1 MEARILGPLEF
12 TLGVLAARPRRARE
26 VLELAERYGRGRNGP
41 LVTGQRVQATLR
53 MLAQA
58 GVLDE
63 ARDGKL
69 HLKLEALHPAYQA
82 IALSAVKTIAVE
94 LGGVASDDR

>member
-1 MEARILGPLEF
+1 MDARILGPLEF
-12 TLGVLAARPRRARE
+12 TLGVLAMKPRSPGE

-41 LVTGQRVQATLR
+41 LVTEERVQATLR

-58 GVLDE
+58 GVLAED
-63 ARDGKL
+63 RDGRL
-69 HLKLEALHPAYQA
+69 RLRLEALHPAYQA

-94 LGGVASDDR
+94 LDGAADDR